1 MKQISKK
8 ERQSRL
14 QELLLEN
21 PFSTDEDLAQIFKV
35 SVQTVRLDRLA
46 LSIPELRERTKQMAE
61 QTYSRIKS
69 LASEDIVGEIL
80 DLELNTRGLSMLETT
95 PDMCFA
101 RSNIVKTHYI
111 FSQASMLAVAIIDAD
126 VVLTGL
132 ANIKFKR
139 PVRAGEKLVA
149 KAEILRRI
157 RNNFVVAVVT
167 RVEQEQVF
175 RGKFVVFVQGCQKPG
190 GTMD

>member
-1 MKQISKK
+1 MTQMPRK
-8 ERQSRL
+8 ERQARL

-21 PFSTDEDLAQIFKV
+21 PFSTDEDLARHFGV
-35 SVQTVRLDRLA
+35 SIQTIRLDRLA
-46 LSIPELRERTKQMAE
+46 LNIPEMRERTKQMAE

-69 LASEDIVGEIL
+69 LASEDIVGDIL
-80 DLELNTRGLSMLETT
+80 DLELNTRGLSVLETSEE
-95 PDMCFA
+95 MCFA

-111 FSQASMLAVAIIDAD
+111 FSHASSLAVAIIDAN

-139 PVRAGEKLVA
+139 PVTAGEKLVA

-175 RGKFVVFVQGCQKPG
+175 RGKFVVFVQECPAPG
-190 GTMD
+190 GTAD